1 MTIKIGTKTVA
12 SKVYQASWG
21 SLEGKITDQVDLKNA
36 LNQKASAHSPHFS
49 GTPFTPTLTNES
61 NKLQIT
67 NKEYV
72 DTEIEKNKINEETL
86 VHKDGI
92 ETITGAKT
100 FTTQL
105 SVKNQNIDSTIAPTS
120 NTFIPSVRMHDKNG
134 TYVGSL
140 RTTYYTDGTISTDTQ
155 VSRIVDGVQKYGEMG
170 IRMGTNGS
178 VYTYAPTP
186 ATSDN
191 STKIATTAWA
201 TSKIGSDTRIVHTS
215 GNETIN
221 GVKTFTETIQGTAYR
236 AQWGDLAEFY
246 ETDYQY
252 PKGTLV
258 KFGGEKEITIAD
270 DEVNAVITSEPGFIL
285 NAQMENGQPIALCGR
300 VPVRVI
306 GKVNKF
312 DYLTLSDIPGVAR
325 VREVNDICSFTARA
339 LEQKDSEDE
348 GLILCVV
355 RFNP

>member
-21 SLEGKITDQVDLKNA
+21 SLEGNITDQVDLKNA
-36 LNQKASAHSPHFS
+36 LNQKAPLHSPQFS
-49 GTPFTPTLTNES
+49 GTPLVPSLTNDS

-67 NKEYV
+67 NKDYV
-72 DTEIEKNKINEETL
+72 DNTIQDAIERNKIDEETL
-86 VHKDGI
+86 VHRDGA

-100 FTTQL
+100 FNTNVTLGSSPLGGYKDIMGISEVSGTRIGGLRFQNGNDGVVRTTQIY
-105 SVKNQNIDSTIAPTS
+105 VAD
-120 NTFIPSVRMHDKNG
+120 NTNTNKGGV
-134 TYVGSL
+134 TVG
-140 RTTYYTDGTISTDTQ
+140 
-155 VSRIVDGVQKYGEMG
+155 VDASG
-170 IRMGTNGS
+170 N
-178 VYTYAPTP
+178 VYTSAINPT
-186 ATSDN
+186 TSSN
-191 STKIATTAWA
+191 NNNIATTSWVN
-201 TSKIGSDTRIVHTS
+201 TKIGSDTRIVHTS

-221 GVKTFTETIQGTAYR
+221 GVKTFTEVIQGTAYS
-236 AQWGDLAEFY
+236 AYWGDLAEFY
-246 ETDYQY
+246 ESDNEY

-258 KFGGEKEITIAD
+258 KFGGEKEITIANV
-270 DEVNAVITSEPGFIL
+270 EVNAVITSEPGFIL
-285 NAQMENGQPIALCGR
+285 NRQMENGQPIALCGR

-325 VREVNDICSFTARA
+325 VRDVNDICSFTARA
-339 LEQKDSEDE
+339 LEQKDSEEE